1 MVDAD
6 AKPEKPEP
14 TKPEGPILIYEA
26 GPISKSASRTAS
38 DWDRLLKAVD
48 IRLNGGAEK
57 LAAVRKLDNR
67 RIEVTLMRKNDTDR
81 QRVERQ
87 LTRPGT
93 LEFRLLANNKVDKV
107 LIDRA
112 LKEPTKSE
120 VLDPSGKRLAWWVP
134 VKAGEENSFTGHKD
148 IARRTKKQD
157 NHEITEILVVADPY
171 NLTSAYLTQT
181 KLQFDRLGNPAV
193 NFTFNDAGGELLG
206 KLTGE
211 HLPDDSTGLL
221 YKLGIVIDGEL
232 FSAPAIQSKIGK
244 EGEIT
249 GSFTEVEV
257 SDLAAVLN
265 AGSLPVRLRLVEENP
280 HPH

>member
-1 MVDAD
+1 
-6 AKPEKPEP
+6 
-14 TKPEGPILIYEA
+14 
-26 GPISKSASRTAS
+26 
-38 DWDRLLKAVD
+38 
-48 IRLNGGAEK
+48 
-57 LAAVRKLDNR
+57 
-67 RIEVTLMRKNDTDR
+67 
-81 QRVERQ
+81 
-87 LTRPGT
+87 
-93 LEFRLLANNKVDKV
+93 
-107 LIDRA
+107 
-112 LKEPTKSE
+112 
-120 VLDPSGKRLAWWVP
+120 
-134 VKAGEENSFTGHKD
+134 
-148 IARRTKKQD
+148 
-157 NHEITEILVVADPY
+157 
-171 NLTSAYLTQT
+171 
-181 KLQFDRLGNPAV
+181 
-193 NFTFNDAGGELLG
+193 LG